1 MLKSPTRTAM
11 SSEYMPHFVEGTKA
25 IFHTIL
31 GWDIK
36 MSSREHGKE
45 FRSGHDVSGI
55 ISFSGEVQGMIV
67 LSIDKQ
73 VGFEATKAFTG
84 EWPATIN
91 NDVRDMVAELANMI
105 AGRAKELINI
115 EEIALG
121 LPTSVSG
128 TDHVVSFNPV
138 AEVESVRF
146 RSPGGN
152 ISIQIAMQR

>member
-1 MLKSPTRTAM
+1 MLKTQTRVAM
-11 SSEYMPHFVEGTKA
+11 SSEYMPHFVESTKA
-25 IFHTIL
+25 IFRTIL

-36 MSSREHGKE
+36 IASRDQGKE

-55 ISFSGEVQGMIV
+55 IAFAGGVQGTIV

-73 VGFEATKAFTG
+73 AAFEATKVFTG
-84 EWPATIN
+84 EWPSSIN

-105 AGRAKELINI
+105 GGRAKELINI

-128 TDHVVSFNPV
+128 SDHVVSFNAI

-146 RSPGGN
+146 RSPGGI